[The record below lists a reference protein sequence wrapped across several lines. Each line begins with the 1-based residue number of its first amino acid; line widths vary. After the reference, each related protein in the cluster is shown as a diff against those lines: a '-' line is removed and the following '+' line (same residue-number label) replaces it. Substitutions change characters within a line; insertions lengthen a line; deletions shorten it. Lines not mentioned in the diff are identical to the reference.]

1 MLIRGGRDYWQQQS
15 VEIITCKII
24 LMALSCQQFELE
36 IIHDGNLSSRGWMD
50 VLSYSRVPFTQ
61 SVYQLL
67 TLPDSQH
74 QFHGFG
80 SAHASVC
87 VFQALQQA
95 CGGGWYAERER
106 ARIKA
111 HIYFS
116 LHFFWSPQQDNRAMC
131 SFIGLLCIWF
141 SLLLAVASQRQGEG
155 KQARTVKLH
164 TYIIADINTTK
175 DTARVGLGDN

>member
-67 TLPDSQH
+67 TLSDSQH

-95 CGGGWYAERER
+95 CGGGWYAEGEKGHALKHISILVCVSSDHRNKIIEQCVVLLGFF
-106 ARIKA
+106 AYDSVCYWLLHHKGKGKA
-111 HIYFS
+111 NKS
-116 LHFFWSPQQDNRAMC
+116 EP
-131 SFIGLLCIWF
+131 
-141 SLLLAVASQRQGEG
+141 
-155 KQARTVKLH
+155 
-164 TYIIADINTTK
+164 
-175 DTARVGLGDN
+175 